1 MCIEDDY
8 NVACALLKP
17 SISTRKDFTGKPPQ
31 DAPDSME
38 PQKSPHNNLIYWKL
52 ISQKSKFETH
62 TWNFIARVIMLR
74 LALEHKLHTLL
85 QLYLVDIPL
94 HLVDLLDVEFSPCF
108 SNKFVLLEG
117 VVHNNLLVL
126 FQIEVLLTVE
136 ELLLLLRK
144 FYWKNLR
151 FTFDLYFFFLRKFRI
166 FIYLSRK
173 FISIHRR

>member
-1 MCIEDDY
+1 
-8 NVACALLKP
+8 
-17 SISTRKDFTGKPPQ
+17 
-31 DAPDSME
+31 
-38 PQKSPHNNLIYWKL
+38 
-52 ISQKSKFETH
+52 
-62 TWNFIARVIMLR
+62 MLR

-144 FYWKNLR
+144 FYWKNLC
-151 FTFDLYFFFLRKFRI
+151 FFKKVWT
-166 FIYLSRK
+166 S
-173 FISIHRR
+173 